1 MFDNANRYI
10 SRGINDEIPIDVQI
24 FMWQL
29 IEELKDTIEDIDY
42 LQVFTI
48 STVDESENTIRIIH
62 SQEVAEYKKIW
73 IFKASEPCSE
83 EKIFVIDDGS
93 HSTMLLAEEYW

>member
-1 MFDNANRYI
+1 MFDNGNRYI
-10 SRGINDEIPIDVQI
+10 SRGVNDGIPIDVQI

-48 STVDESENTIRIIH
+48 STVDEGENTIRIIH
-62 SQEVAEYKKIW
+62 SQEVPEYKKIW
-73 IFKASEPCSE
+73 IFEASEPCNE
-83 EKIFVIDDGS
+83 EKIFVIDDES
-93 HSTMLLAEEYW
+93 HSTMLLADEY

>member
-1 MFDNANRYI
+1 MFDNGSRYVN
-10 SRGINDEIPIDVQI
+10 RGINNEISIDMQI

-29 IEELKDTIEDIDY
+29 MEGLKHTIEDVDY

-48 STVDESENTIRIIH
+48 STVDENKIRIIQ
-62 SQEVAEYKKIW
+62 SQEVPEYKKIC
-73 IFKASEPCSE
+73 IFKASEPCND

-93 HSTMLLAEEYW
+93 YATMLLADEYW

>member
-1 MFDNANRYI
+1 MFDNGNRYI
-10 SRGINDEIPIDVQI
+10 SRGVNDGIPIDVQI

-62 SQEVAEYKKIW
+62 SQEVPEYKKIW
-73 IFKASEPCSE
+73 IFEASEPCNE
-83 EKIFVIDDGS
+83 EKIFVIDDWS
-93 HSTMLLAEEYW
+93 HAIMLLAKEY

>member
-1 MFDNANRYI
+1 MFDNGNRYI

-29 IEELKDTIEDIDY
+29 IEELKDTIEDVDY

-48 STVDESENTIRIIH
+48 SIVDESENTIRIIH
-62 SQEVAEYKKIW
+62 SQEVPEYKKIW

-93 HSTMLLAEEYW
+93 HSTMLLKEEF

>member
-1 MFDNANRYI
+1 MFDNGNRYI

-29 IEELKDTIEDIDY
+29 IEELKDTIGDADC

-48 STVDESENTIRIIH
+48 STVDESENTIRISH
-62 SQEVAEYKKIW
+62 SQEVPEDKKIW
-73 IFKASEPCSE
+73 IFEASEPCNE

-93 HSTMLLAEEYW
+93 HSTMLLAEEY

>member
-1 MFDNANRYI
+1 MFDNGNRYI

-29 IEELKDTIEDIDY
+29 IEELKDTIGDADC

-62 SQEVAEYKKIW
+62 SQEVPEYKKIW
-73 IFKASEPCSE
+73 IFEASEPCNE

-93 HSTMLLAEEYW
+93 HSTMLLAEEY

>member
-1 MFDNANRYI
+1 MFDNGNRYI

-48 STVDESENTIRIIH
+48 SIVDESENTIRIIH
-62 SQEVAEYKKIW
+62 SQEVPEYKKIW
-73 IFKASEPCSE
+73 IFEASEPCNE
-83 EKIFVIDDGS
+83 EKIFVIDDWS
-93 HSTMLLAEEYW
+93 HAIMLLAKEY

>member
-1 MFDNANRYI
+1 MFDDGSRYV

-29 IEELKDTIEDIDY
+29 IEELKDTIEDVDY

-48 STVDESENTIRIIH
+48 STIDESENKLRIIH
-62 SQEVAEYKKIW
+62 SQEVPQYNKIW
-73 IFKASEPCSE
+73 IFKGSNPCNDG
-83 EKIFVIDDGS
+83 KIFVIDDGD
-93 HSTMLLAEEYW
+93 HSTMLLADEY

>member
-1 MFDNANRYI
+1 MFDNGSRYV
-10 SRGINDEIPIDVQI
+10 SRGINDEIPIDVQT

-29 IEELKDTIEDIDY
+29 IDELKDTTEDVDY

-62 SQEVAEYKKIW
+62 SQEVPEYKKIW
-73 IFKASEPCSE
+73 IFEASEPCNE
-83 EKIFVIDDGS
+83 EKIFVIDDWS
-93 HSTMLLAEEYW
+93 HATMLLAKEY

>member
-1 MFDNANRYI
+1 MFDNGNRYI
-10 SRGINDEIPIDVQI
+10 SRGVNDGIPIDVQI

-48 STVDESENTIRIIH
+48 STVNESENTIRIIH
-62 SQEVAEYKKIW
+62 SQEVPEYKKIW
-73 IFKASEPCSE
+73 IFEASEPCNE
-83 EKIFVIDDGS
+83 EKIFVIDDWS
-93 HSTMLLAEEYW
+93 HAIMLLAKEY

>member
-1 MFDNANRYI
+1 MFDNGNRYI

-48 STVDESENTIRIIH
+48 STVDESEN
-62 SQEVAEYKKIW
+62 K
-73 IFKASEPCSE
+73 
-83 EKIFVIDDGS
+83 
-93 HSTMLLAEEYW
+93 

>member
-1 MFDNANRYI
+1 MFDNGSRYV

-29 IEELKDTIEDIDY
+29 IDELKDTTEDVDY

-62 SQEVAEYKKIW
+62 SQEVPEYKKIW
-73 IFKASEPCSE
+73 IFEASEPSNQ
-83 EKIFVIDDGS
+83 EKIFVIDDWS
-93 HSTMLLAEEYW
+93 HATMLLAKEY

>member
-1 MFDNANRYI
+1 MFDNGSRYV

-29 IEELKDTIEDIDY
+29 IEELKDTIGDVDY

-48 STVDESENTIRIIH
+48 STIDKSENTIRIIH
-62 SQEVAEYKKIW
+62 SQEVPEYKKIW
-73 IFKASEPCSE
+73 IFEASEPCNE
-83 EKIFVIDDGS
+83 EKIFVIDDWS
-93 HSTMLLAEEYW
+93 HATMLLAKEY